1 MSKLIKIFLDTA
13 NVEVIR
19 EIAGIYPID
28 GVTTNPSVLAKECDN
43 VGDTLMSISKIIGED
58 RFLHVQTTAATAQ
71 EMFAQAKKMKAVFGA
86 NFYVKIPITEQGLK
100 AITLCKN
107 ADINV
112 TATAVFTPMQA
123 LLAAQSGADYVAP
136 YINRID
142 NIVSD
147 GVDVVAHI
155 SKLFSVQDVK
165 TRILAASFKNVQQV
179 YGTVANG
186 AHAVTISG
194 ELCKE
199 LLFHPYT
206 EKSLDDFRSDWE
218 KKFGKREITDFI

>member
-1 MSKLIKIFLDTA
+1 M
-13 NVEVIR
+13 
-19 EIAGIYPID
+19 
-28 GVTTNPSVLAKECDN
+28 
-43 VGDTLMSISKIIGED
+43 
-58 RFLHVQTTAATAQ
+58 
-71 EMFAQAKKMKAVFGA
+71 
-86 NFYVKIPITEQGLK
+86 
-100 AITLCKN
+100 CKN

-112 TATAVFTPMQA
+112 TATAIFTPMQA

-136 YINRID
+136 YINRMD

-155 SKLFSVQDVK
+155 AKLFSVQDEK
-165 TRILAASFKNVQQV
+165 TKILAASFKNVQQV
-179 YGTVANG
+179 YGTVVNG

-218 KKFGKREITDFI
+218 KKFGKREITDFVR

>member
-1 MSKLIKIFLDTA
+1 MSKLIKILLDTA
-13 NVEVIR
+13 NIHVIKEIVEN
-19 EIAGIYPID
+19 YPID

-43 VGDTLMSISKIIGED
+43 VKDTLMSISKIIGED
-58 RFLHVQTTAATAQ
+58 RFLHIQTTAVAAE
-71 EMFAQAKKMKAVFGA
+71 EMFAQAKKMKSAFGE

-112 TATAVFTPMQA
+112 TATAIFTPMQA
-123 LLAAQSGADYVAP
+123 LLAAQSGADYIAP

-155 SKLFSVQDVK
+155 AKIFSVQDIK

-206 EKSLDDFRSDWE
+206 DKSLDDFQSDWE
-218 KKFGKREITDFI
+218 KKFGKNEITDFV